1 MEMRIE
7 EVREE
12 LKEAIKAKEP
22 ILLYG
27 KSGVGKT
34 SVVYDVAHELEM
46 EVSEINSSLCRDASI
61 VQLIRVQVQN
71 GVLTPTL
78 LLLDE
83 VDGFAH
89 IKELCEILKLQ
100 LKVPVVMTANDFSRK
115 LECLRGVVR
124 VIYVDEPSFAD
135 VDFVHVKDFRQA
147 ELVRRGVSDGYFDLS
162 DQEVFEQALLTG
174 DFTALGY
181 SDEVAEKL
189 LDASAQHLQ
198 GFHAIAFALALKV
211 CDDVKDLRVLNGM
224 RVKRRRR

>member
-12 LKEAIKAKEP
+12 VRRAVKAKEP

-34 SVVYDVAHELEM
+34 SVVYDVARELEM
-46 EVSEINSSLCRDASI
+46 EVSEINSSLCRDASVI
-61 VQLIRVQVQN
+61 QLIKVQVQN
-71 GVLTPTL
+71 GTLMPTI

-89 IKELCEILKLQ
+89 IKKLSEILKSQ
-100 LKVPVVMTANDFSRK
+100 LKVPVVMTANNLTREIMDY
-115 LECLRGVVR
+115 LRGIVKM
-124 VIYVDEPSFAD
+124 IYVSEPEFAD
-135 VDFVHVKDFRQA
+135 VGFVQVKDFRQA
-147 ELVRRGVSDGYFDLS
+147 ELIKRGVSDGYFDLS
-162 DQEVFEQALLTG
+162 EEEEFEQALQTG
-174 DFTALGY
+174 DFTMLGY
-181 SDEVAEKL
+181 SKEIVEKL

-198 GFHAIAFALALKV
+198 GFHALAFVFALKV

-224 RVKRRRR
+224 KVKRR

>member
-12 LKEAIKAKEP
+12 VKRAVKAKEP

-34 SVVYDVAHELEM
+34 SVVYDVARELEM
-46 EVSEINSSLCRDASI
+46 EVSEINSSLCRDESVI
-61 VQLIRVQVQN
+61 QLIKVQVQN
-71 GVLTPTL
+71 GTLMPTI

-89 IKELCEILKLQ
+89 IKKLSEILKSQ
-100 LKVPVVMTANDFSRK
+100 LKVPVVMTANNLTREIMDY
-115 LECLRGVVR
+115 LRGVVKM
-124 VIYVDEPSFAD
+124 IYVSEPEFAD
-135 VDFVHVKDFRQA
+135 VGFVQVKDFRQA
-147 ELVRRGVSDGYFDLS
+147 ELIKRGMSDGYFDLS
-162 DQEVFEQALLTG
+162 EEEEFEQALQTG
-174 DFTALGY
+174 DFTTLGY
-181 SDEVAEKL
+181 SKEIVEKL

-198 GFHAIAFALALKV
+198 GFHALAFVFALKV

-224 RVKRRRR
+224 KVKRR

>member
-12 LKEAIKAKEP
+12 VRRAVKAKEP

-34 SVVYDVAHELEM
+34 SVVYDVARELEM
-46 EVSEINSSLCRDASI
+46 EVSEINSSLCRDASVI
-61 VQLIRVQVQN
+61 QLIKVQVQN
-71 GVLTPTL
+71 GTLMPTI

-89 IKELCEILKLQ
+89 IKKLSEILKSQ
-100 LKVPVVMTANDFSRK
+100 LKVPVVMTANNLTREIMDY
-115 LECLRGVVR
+115 LRGIVKM
-124 VIYVDEPSFAD
+124 IYVSEPEFVD
-135 VDFVHVKDFRQA
+135 VGFVQVKDFRQA
-147 ELVRRGVSDGYFDLS
+147 ELIKRGMSDGYFDLS
-162 DQEVFEQALLTG
+162 EEEEFEQALQTG
-174 DFTALGY
+174 DFTTLGY
-181 SDEVAEKL
+181 SKEIVEKL

-198 GFHAIAFALALKV
+198 GFHALAFVFALKV

-224 RVKRRRR
+224 KVKRR

>member
-7 EVREE
+7 EVWEE
-12 LKEAIKAKEP
+12 VKRAIKAKEP

-34 SVVYDVAHELEM
+34 SVVYDIAHELNM

-61 VQLIRVQVQN
+61 IQLIKVQVQN
-71 GVLTPTL
+71 GTLTPTI

-89 IKELCEILKLQ
+89 IKELCKVLKSQ
-100 LKVPVVMTANDFSRK
+100 VKVPVVMTANEFSRK
-115 LECLRGVVR
+115 LECLKGVAK
-124 VIYVDEPSFAD
+124 VIYVTEPEFAD
-135 VDFVHVKDFRQA
+135 VNFVSVKDFRQA
-147 ELVRRGVSDGYFDLS
+147 ELIKRGLSDGYFDFS
-162 DQEVFEQALLTG
+162 EEEEFEQALVSG
-174 DFTALGY
+174 NFTMFGY
-181 SDEVAEKL
+181 SNEIAEKL

-198 GFHAIAFALALKV
+198 GFYALAFAFGLKV

-224 RVKRRRR
+224 KVKRR

>member
-12 LKEAIKAKEP
+12 VRRAVKAKEP

-34 SVVYDVAHELEM
+34 SVVYDVARELEM
-46 EVSEINSSLCRDASI
+46 EVSEINSSLCRDASVI
-61 VQLIRVQVQN
+61 QLIKVQVQN
-71 GVLTPTL
+71 GTLMPTI

-89 IKELCEILKLQ
+89 IKKLSEILKSQ
-100 LKVPVVMTANDFSRK
+100 LKVPVVMTANNLTREIMDY
-115 LECLRGVVR
+115 LRGIAR
-124 VIYVDEPSFAD
+124 MIYVSEPEFAD
-135 VDFVHVKDFRQA
+135 VGFVQVKDFRQA
-147 ELVRRGVSDGYFDLS
+147 ELIKRGMSDGYFDLS
-162 DQEVFEQALLTG
+162 EEEEIEQALQTG
-174 DFTALGY
+174 DFTTLGY
-181 SDEVAEKL
+181 SKEIIEKL

-198 GFHAIAFALALKV
+198 GFHALAFVFALKV

-224 RVKRRRR
+224 KVKRR

>member
-12 LKEAIKAKEP
+12 VRKAVKAKEP

-34 SVVYDVAHELEM
+34 SVVYDVACELEM
-46 EVSEINSSLCRDASI
+46 EVSEINSSLCRDESVI
-61 VQLIRVQVQN
+61 QLIKVQVQN
-71 GVLTPTL
+71 GTLMPTI

-89 IKELCEILKLQ
+89 IKKLSEILKSQ
-100 LKVPVVMTANDFSRK
+100 LKVPVVMTANNLTREIMDY
-115 LECLRGVVR
+115 LRGVVKM
-124 VIYVDEPSFAD
+124 IYVSEPEFVD
-135 VDFVHVKDFRQA
+135 VGFVQVKDFRQA
-147 ELVRRGVSDGYFDLS
+147 ELIKRGMSDGYFDLS
-162 DQEVFEQALLTG
+162 EEEEFEQALQTG
-174 DFTALGY
+174 DFTTLGY
-181 SDEVAEKL
+181 SKEIVEKL

-198 GFHAIAFALALKV
+198 GFHALAFVFALKV

-224 RVKRRRR
+224 KVKRR